1 MEKDANIEALHQNR
15 STWPSHTLSN
25 TRVSTEHRI
34 NQPRKRGVEQAFPTP
49 LDMKIRLNQETMDAF
64 AVHGADSR

>member
-1 MEKDANIEALHQNR
+1 MNIEALRAKSIHTCR
-15 STWPSHTLSN
+15 SHTLSN
-25 TRVSTEHRI
+25 TMPRVTRTSNKST
-34 NQPRKRGVEQAFPTP
+34 PKTGVEQAFPTP